1 MKTPLLALA
10 FATACTGTA
19 QAQSEDGLGSLRIGR
34 ASGAY
39 LASLAKGRANM
50 ALLHYRANAETP
62 VNPFAIAAPV
72 SDAPL
77 PGYEGRAGEPA
88 SWSLAA
94 SVKPLAALRLTLGYA
109 DQERGQTLA
118 LAQSTNAWVVGAN
131 YTVAVGTVLF
141 GYGRKA
147 PDGVAISRQLSI
159 GYEYPLSKR
168 SYFYADASDHKT
180 TSTLRHIDIGIRAA
194 F

>member
-1 MKTPLLALA
+1 MKIPLLALA
-10 FATACTGTA
+10 CAAALPGAA

-39 LASLAKGRANM
+39 LESIAKGRASM
-50 ALLHYRANAETP
+50 ALLQYRANADTP
-62 VNPFAIAAPV
+62 TRPFSIASPV
-72 SDAPL
+72 SDAAL
-77 PGYEGRAGEPA
+77 QGYEGR
-88 SWSLAA
+88 WSLAA
-94 SVKPLAALRLTLGYA
+94 SVKPLAALKLTLGYA
-109 DQERGQTLA
+109 DQERAQALA
-118 LAQSTNAWVVGAN
+118 LGQSTTAWVVGAN
-131 YTVAVGTVLF
+131 YMVAAGTVLF

-147 PDGVAISRQLSI
+147 PDGVATSRQLSI

-180 TSTLRHIDIGIRAA
+180 TSTLRHIDIGIRAS

>member
-1 MKTPLLALA
+1 MKTSLLALA
-10 FATACTGTA
+10 CAAALPGAA

-39 LASLAKGRANM
+39 LESIAKGRASM
-50 ALLHYRANAETP
+50 ALLQYRATAPTP
-62 VNPFAIAAPV
+62 ARPFSIAGP
-72 SDAPL
+72 SDAAL
-77 PGYEGRAGEPA
+77 PGDEGRAGEPA

-109 DQERGQTLA
+109 DQERGQA
-118 LAQSTNAWVVGAN
+118 LAPSQSTTAWVVGAN
-131 YTVAVGTVLF
+131 YTVAAGTVLF

-147 PDGVAISRQLSI
+147 PDGVATSRQLSI
-159 GYEYPLSKR
+159 GYEYQLSKR

-180 TSTLRHIDIGIRAA
+180 TSTLRHIDIGIRAS

>member
-1 MKTPLLALA
+1 MKILLLALA
-10 FATACTGTA
+10 FGAAFTGTA
-19 QAQSEDGLGSLRIGR
+19 QAQSDDGLGTLRIGR

-39 LASLAKGRANM
+39 LESIAKGRASM
-50 ALLHYRANAETP
+50 ALLQYRANTETP
-62 VNPFAIAAPV
+62 ASPFAIGAPS

-77 PGYEGRAGEPA
+77 GGSDVPGSE

-94 SVKPLAALRLTLGYA
+94 SLKPLAALRLTLGYA
-109 DQERGQTLA
+109 DQERGQA
-118 LAQSTNAWVVGAN
+118 LAPVQGSTAWVVGAN
-131 YTVAVGTVLF
+131 YTLAAGTVLF

-147 PDGVAISRQLSI
+147 PEGLATSRQLSI

-168 SYFYADASDHKT
+168 SYFYADASGHKT
-180 TSTLRHIDIGIRAA
+180 VATVRHIDFGIRAA